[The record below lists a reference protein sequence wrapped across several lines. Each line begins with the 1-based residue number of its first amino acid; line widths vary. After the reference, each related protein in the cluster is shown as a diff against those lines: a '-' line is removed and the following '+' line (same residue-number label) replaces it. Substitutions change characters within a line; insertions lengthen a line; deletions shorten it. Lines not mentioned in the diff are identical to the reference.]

1 MKLIKS
7 AFCFIILAVLIVSLV
22 PVQGSSNEN
31 PVATIRTNRGTIEV
45 ELYQNEAPETVENF
59 IRYAEDGF
67 YEDLIFHRVIENFMI
82 QGGGFYSGMERKE
95 PTYDPIQ
102 NEAEESGHRNERGTI
117 AMARTDDPHSAT
129 SQFFINQDDNGFLDW
144 DQAQDG
150 WGYCVFGRVTT
161 GMGVVDEIASVETTT
176 GDVPVE
182 DIIIEEVTITSSDH
196 VNDGDDD
203 TNGEDVVSN
212 GDDTNGEDVVSN
224 GDDTNGEEDTESFFT
239 DPLFLITIGSFIA
252 AGGIIFVLHNIDKKK
267 EQ

>member
-31 PVATIRTNRGTIEV
+31 PMATIRTNRGTIEV
-45 ELYQNEAPETVENF
+45 ELYQNDAPETVENF

-102 NEAEESGHRNERGTI
+102 NEAGVSGHRNERGAI
-117 AMARTDDPHSAT
+117 AMARTNDPHSAT
-129 SQFFINQDDNGFLDW
+129 SQFFINTVDNRGLDY
-144 DQAQDG
+144 DENPP
-150 WGYCVFGRVTT
+150 GYCVFGRVTS

-176 GDVPVE
+176 VDGHRDVPVE
-182 DIIIEEVTITSSDH
+182 EIIIEEVTITSSDH
-196 VNDGDDD
+196 ANDGD
-203 TNGEDVVSN
+203 E
-212 GDDTNGEDVVSN
+212 DTNGEDVVSN
-224 GDDTNGEEDTESFFT
+224 GDDTNGEEDTESFLT
-239 DPLFLITIGSFIA
+239 DPLLLITIGSFIA